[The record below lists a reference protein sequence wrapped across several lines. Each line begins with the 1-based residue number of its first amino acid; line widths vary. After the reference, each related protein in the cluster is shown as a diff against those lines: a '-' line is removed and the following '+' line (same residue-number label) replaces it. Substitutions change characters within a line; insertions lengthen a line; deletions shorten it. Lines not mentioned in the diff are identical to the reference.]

1 MVREKYSQ
9 IIIMSAIIFISSTG
23 MAFSVDDGFVAA
35 KKIPGKHFT
44 VLYESGVD
52 VSALLEQLNIGPS
65 DRLLAGKPTETKFSP
80 EEELIEMLDTL
91 FIRVCDILDMRLY
104 NSFEGT
110 IKICRNDE
118 QLRQIYFNLLSN
130 ELNSNFPFY
139 IYSFNTIYVSAENF
153 TNAAMGH
160 EIAHAVISHY
170 FVVLPSVKV
179 QEVLAGFVEY
189 QLRKNLDLEAPVK

>member
-1 MVREKYSQ
+1 MVRKKYSQ

-52 VSALLEQLNIGPS
+52 VPALLEQLNIGPS
-65 DRLLAGKPTETKFSP
+65 DRLLAGKPTETKFST

-91 FIRVCDILDMRLY
+91 FIRVCNILDMRLY
-104 NSFEGT
+104 NDFKGQ
-110 IKICRNDE
+110 IKICKNDDE
-118 QLRQIYFNLLSN
+118 LRRVYFNFFSK

-139 IYSFNTIYVSAENF
+139 IHHFNTIYVSAENF
-153 TNAAMGH
+153 TSAAMGH
-160 EIAHAVISHY
+160 EIAHAVISHLSSPLSMNFY
-170 FVVLPSVKV
+170 DKHILF
-179 QEVLAGFVEY
+179 
-189 QLRKNLDLEAPVK
+189 